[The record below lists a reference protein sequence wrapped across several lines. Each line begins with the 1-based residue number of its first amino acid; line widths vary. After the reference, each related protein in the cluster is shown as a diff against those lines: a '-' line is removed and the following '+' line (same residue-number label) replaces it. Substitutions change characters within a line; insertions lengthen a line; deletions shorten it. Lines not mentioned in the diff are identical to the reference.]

1 MTDTRA
7 ETYDAKAYDV
17 CAPWFG
23 ERGDKFI
30 RRFAPA
36 FKHGLAGI
44 TDDYDNLEDHLMRR
58 DIGSIDGDA
67 HGGTPAAIAKSERAW
82 KTRGGKLKSKICE
95 CVLIG
100 GVGKYNAKS
109 PFDPKRHCAR
119 PPAPTHPNA
128 QPRHERHVQQ
138 RPHGL
143 HLHCERTTSDVPHK
157 RRGTSAQP
165 PKRPIGRDEVAAAV
179 RERPDH
185 GPDRLRHSGTCTGW
199 WGRCGIFLEISV
211 SFRFIGLG
219 CNLSFHRS
227 CAFGG
232 FIVWLALRFTML

>member
-1 MTDTRA
+1 MSVPTPKTRWYNSTRA
-7 ETYDAKAYDV
+7 HDTVLAV
-17 CAPWFG
+17 SP
-23 ERGDKFI
+23 I
-30 RRFAPA
+30 RA
-36 FKHGLAGI
+36 
-44 TDDYDNLEDHLMRR
+44 
-58 DIGSIDGDA
+58 
-67 HGGTPAAIAKSERAW
+67 
-82 KTRGGKLKSKICE
+82 E

-157 RRGTSAQP
+157 RRGTSVQP

-185 GPDRLRHSGTCTGW
+185 GPDRLRRPGTCTGW
-199 WGRCGIFLEISV
+199 WGRCGIFLEVRGGAVAGSAWAAHGQ
-211 SFRFIGLG
+211 RGGLG
-219 CNLSFHRS
+219 GAHLGPRRRACRSGRSSEPGCEAGTHPRDGQGRALSSARPLGPPRQ
-227 CAFGG
+227 AQNAPKTR
-232 FIVWLALRFTML
+232 IA